1 MKTAT
6 VDNRREVERHV
17 DLLTDEELLLQYRD
31 QGDRDVFAQLV
42 QRYERELFNYLY
54 RYMGSA
60 EMAEDAFQATFLQ
73 IHLKCDQFQE
83 GRRFR
88 PWLYA
93 IATNKAIDSQRR
105 NRRHRVASL
114 DQMTSRRD
122 DDLGTLMDLL
132 SNDDPD
138 PMEVVELEESQNWV
152 RDQISSLPDHLRTVI
167 GLVYFQGMK
176 YREAADVLSIPV
188 GTVKSRLHTAVLRL
202 NEAWRAD
209 HIERN

>member
-1 MKTAT
+1 MSNQSNQVRVVPVQKK
-6 VDNRREVERHV
+6 REMFIQVYEKYRSSIFNYIFYRV
-17 DLLTDEELLLQYRD
+17 GDSEIADDLTS
-31 QGDRDVFAQLV
+31 DVFVRLV
-42 QRYERELFNYLY
+42 DKYDEQSRN
-54 RYMGSA
+54 
-60 EMAEDAFQATFLQ
+60 
-73 IHLKCDQFQE
+73 
-83 GRRFR
+83 GRPIA

-105 NRRHRVASL
+105 NRRHRAASL
-114 DQMTSRRD
+114 DQMTSRHD
-122 DDLGTLMDLL
+122 DELGTLMDLL

-138 PMEVVELEESQNWV
+138 PMDVVELEESQNWV
-152 RDQISSLPDHLRTVI
+152 RDQISALPDHLRTVI

>member
-1 MKTAT
+1 
-6 VDNRREVERHV
+6 
-17 DLLTDEELLLQYRD
+17 
-31 QGDRDVFAQLV
+31 
-42 QRYERELFNYLY
+42 
-54 RYMGSA
+54 
-60 EMAEDAFQATFLQ
+60 
-73 IHLKCDQFQE
+73 
-83 GRRFR
+83 
-88 PWLYA
+88 
-93 IATNKAIDSQRR
+93 
-105 NRRHRVASL
+105 
-114 DQMTSRRD
+114 MTSRRD